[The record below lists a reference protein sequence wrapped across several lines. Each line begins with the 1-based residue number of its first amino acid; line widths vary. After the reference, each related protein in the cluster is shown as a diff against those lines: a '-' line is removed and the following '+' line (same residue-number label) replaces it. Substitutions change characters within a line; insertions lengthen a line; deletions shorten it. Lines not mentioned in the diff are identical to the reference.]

1 MERALS
7 VVMVEDDPDH
17 VWLLTSCLSRD
28 DSYEIVGHA
37 DTADDAVRVVEQ
49 CQPHI
54 VLLDLH
60 LHQSSG
66 TTSIPG
72 IITVSPRTMVV
83 AISATRNRDAREA
96 ALSAGAFAFVAKG
109 PQLYDGTALTRAL
122 GTLNTRF
129 REALDGGTYVAPIVV
144 LDGDLPIAE

>member
-1 MERALS
+1 
-7 VVMVEDDPDH
+7 MVEDDPDH

-37 DTADDAVRVVEQ
+37 DTADDAVRVAEQ
-49 CQPHI
+49 CQPDI
-54 VLLDLH
+54 VLLDLQ
-60 LHQSSG
+60 LRQSSG

-72 IITVSPRTMVV
+72 ILAVAPRAMVV
-83 AISATRNRDAREA
+83 AISAVRDRDAREA

-109 PQLYDGTALTRAL
+109 PQLYDGIALPRVLA
-122 GTLNTRF
+122 TLNSRF
-129 REALDGGTYVAPIVV
+129 RQVLEGGTYVAPIVV